1 MHHRLKSSASL
12 ISFLTSRALSMTN
25 MTAVRQR
32 NTLTTFHSYQTST
45 DQSHTTAAWRK
56 KTQTELQWLDRD
68 VCDGCTAHP
77 TLAHWGYYMA
87 FCPNTPTG
95 THWLHYAFVVNWYQH
110 STNSLR
116 LLHGFLS
123 QHSYRN
129 TLAAWRLCGEL
140 VPTQYKL
147 TGTNTVQTHQHSTN

>member
-56 KTQTELQWLDRD
+56 KTQTDLQWLDHD
-68 VCDGCTAHP
+68 VCDGCTAHQ

-95 THWLHYAFVVNWYQH
+95 THWLHDAFVVNWYQR
-110 STNSLR
+110 STNSL
-116 LLHGFLS
+116 
-123 QHSYRN
+123 
-129 TLAAWRLCGEL
+129 
-140 VPTQYKL
+140 VPTQCKL
-147 TGTNTVQTHQHSTN
+147 TNTVQTKRKTKTDKFQSQRNILHPGFEAAVQCCDHE